1 MNYPNFYPG
10 YQGGYYT
17 PNVPDQLAQ
26 LRQSQQMQ
34 SLQQPQG
41 LQPLPQIAQ
50 PAQQSIQGGVGGA
63 PNGIIWVSGKQEA
76 DSYFVVANSAV
87 PLWDTNNPVIYLRKA
102 DSTGKPSTIVYDLVE
117 RTDTPVPQ
125 PQEQVD
131 FTKFVTW
138 DKLDEVLAERL
149 KKPARAPKTK
159 EDIDNA

>member
-34 SLQQPQG
+34 SLQQ
-41 LQPLPQIAQ
+41 L
-50 PAQQSIQGGVGGA
+50 QQSIQGGVGGA

-125 PQEQVD
+125 PQDQVD

-149 KKPARAPKTK
+149 KKPARAPKAK
-159 EDIDNA
+159 EDTDNA

>member
-34 SLQQPQG
+34 SLQQ
-41 LQPLPQIAQ
+41 L
-50 PAQQSIQGGVGGA
+50 QQSIQGGVVGA

-149 KKPARAPKTK
+149 KKPARAPKAK
-159 EDIDNA
+159 EDTDNA